1 MTYRQALRGRQR
13 QAAVPVAGVILSLLL
28 CLAKFGDNQQ
38 RWTLDSWDLPYAGC
52 SNWCS

>member
-1 MTYRQALRGRQR
+1 MHKPFASRPILPACL
-13 QAAVPVAGVILSLLL
+13 VAGVILSLLL

-52 SNWCS
+52 SNWFR